1 MSALRRKL
9 SSDQRL
15 SLWLVGTM
23 VCLTFAIA
31 LLQPRSDE
39 DTHPSTYNSGTMGL
53 KASYLTLERIGVKV
67 SRWTEPLDALDN
79 LDARHT
85 TLVLAD
91 PSYDG
96 TDRKHFSDILQRF
109 LDRGGR
115 VLATGASGAEL
126 LPFGAVK
133 PPGTFRSGLCTTT
146 PEGPGELARAGRI
159 EMAEAA
165 QWAGQGPLFRVEQR
179 CGADAV
185 VVRYPEGQGEAI
197 WWSTA
202 TPADNGELKNDPG
215 LRLLLASIG
224 TDRTVLFD
232 EALHGVV
239 HSPWDL
245 TKSLPMGW
253 LEMQALLV
261 FALLV
266 FSFSRRNG
274 PLRMPLALPRTSPLE
289 FATSMGDLYAKAGA
303 SSVAVEQARHQL
315 LHALQHEAG
324 LSAHALAG
332 GWDAIVAELQMRF
345 GGDWLALGDA
355 LATSEHVPRDLA
367 AGSAL
372 RLVQALSDARAAV
385 QQQASQRTRFS
396 PSQAADTP
404 ALRAH
409 KGEA

>member
-1 MSALRRKL
+1 MTRWRTL

-15 SLWLVGTM
+15 SLWLVGTL

-31 LLQPRSDE
+31 WLQPRADE
-39 DTHPSTYNSGTMGL
+39 DTRPSTYNSSTMGL
-53 KASYLTLERIGVKV
+53 KASYLTLERMGVKV

-79 LDARHT
+79 VDAGRT
-85 TLVLAD
+85 TLVLAS
-91 PSYDG
+91 PSFDG
-96 TDRKHFSDILQRF
+96 TDRKHFSEILQRF

-115 VLATGASGAEL
+115 VLATGASSAEL
-126 LPFGAVK
+126 LPYGAVK

-146 PEGPGELARAGRI
+146 PEGPGELAHAGRI

-185 VVRYPEGQGEAI
+185 VVRYPEGKGEVI

-202 TPADNGELKNDPG
+202 TPADNGELHNDAG
-215 LRLLLASIG
+215 LRLLLASVG
-224 TDRTVLFD
+224 TDRAVLFD

-245 TKSLPMGW
+245 TKNLPMGW
-253 LEMQALLV
+253 LGLQALLV
-261 FALLV
+261 FLLLV

-274 PLRMPLALPRTSPLE
+274 PLRMPVALPRTSPLE

-303 SSVAVEQARHQL
+303 TSVAVEQARHRL
-315 LHALQHEAG
+315 LHTLQHEAG
-324 LSAHALAG
+324 LSTHTLASSS
-332 GWDAIVAELQMRF
+332 DAVEAELQIRF
-345 GGDWLALGDA
+345 GNDWQALGDA
-355 LATSEHVPRDLA
+355 LAASEHVPRTLA

-372 RLVQALSDARAAV
+372 QLVQALSDARIDV
-385 QQQASQRTRFS
+385 QQQMAQRNRFS
-396 PSQAADTP
+396 PSQATVTP
-404 ALRAH
+404 ALRTH